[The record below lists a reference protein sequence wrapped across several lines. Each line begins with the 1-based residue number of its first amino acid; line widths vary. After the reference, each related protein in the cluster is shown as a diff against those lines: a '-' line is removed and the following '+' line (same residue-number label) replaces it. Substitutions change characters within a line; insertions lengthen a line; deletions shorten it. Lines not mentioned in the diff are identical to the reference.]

1 MRTGWAADELNG
13 ALNLLPAR
21 SEGYVFGVPAAT
33 LLGGFRPHF
42 AEFDGCRV
50 RWFERGQG
58 EPVLLVHG
66 LGGAA
71 TNWTELAP
79 LLASGR
85 RVIVPDLPGHGA
97 SGRPP
102 SGARLGWYADVL
114 AALLGR
120 IEAAPAAVVGHS
132 MGGVVA
138 LRLAARRP
146 DAVAA
151 LAVVESAGIVSLT
164 RRAAI
169 FLTVSAALKPARRVA
184 RFRKRIA
191 GSESLKRLAFGY
203 WGAHDPASL
212 SPESVLG
219 WLESTRQHRDTA
231 TAGKALVH
239 EDPRYGLERISCP
252 VLVVWGSRDRLI
264 SVEDGFEFARR
275 LGAPIRVV
283 PGAGH
288 LVIGERPAECAAI
301 LEDFLDGI
309 REVDKLPLDAELV
322 GDPR

>member
-21 SEGYVFGVPAAT
+21 NEGYVFGIAPAT
-33 LLGGFRPHF
+33 LLQGFRPHF
-42 AEFDGCRV
+42 AEIRGTRV
-50 RWFERGQG
+50 RWFEAGEG

-71 TNWTELAP
+71 VNWTLLAP
-79 LLASGR
+79 VLAERR
-85 RVIVPDLPGHGA
+85 RVIVPDLPGHGS

-114 AALLGR
+114 VALLGR
-120 IEAAPAAVVGHS
+120 IDASPAAVVGHS

-146 DAVAA
+146 EAVVA
-151 LAVVESAGIVSLT
+151 LAVVESAGIGSLT

-169 FLTVSAALKPARRVA
+169 FLTVSAALKPARKAA
-184 RFRKRIA
+184 RFRHRIA
-191 GSESLKRLAFGY
+191 GSDRLKRLAFGY

-219 WLESTRQHRDTA
+219 WLACTR
-231 TAGKALVH
+231 
-239 EDPRYGLERISCP
+239 
-252 VLVVWGSRDRLI
+252 
-264 SVEDGFEFARR
+264 
-275 LGAPIRVV
+275 
-283 PGAGH
+283 
-288 LVIGERPAECAAI
+288 AAQ
-301 LEDFLDGI
+301 
-309 REVDKLPLDAELV
+309 
-322 GDPR
+322 